1 MDDPRVVRSRD
12 GLMRA
17 ISEYLDQGVAPSVTE
32 IVTRAGVS
40 RPTFYQHFGDL
51 QTAYAETGLARIQ
64 HQLDLIPMPDA
75 CHGNA
80 AHITPTWTALTTH
93 LHAHHVF
100 YQTALRE
107 AGSRRLSD
115 RVIAF
120 VAERIIRVSP
130 LGAPYRDV
138 PAGEIPDHIL
148 VLAAGLFALIGRW
161 LDGDEPESPAHMT
174 ERIVAVF
181 SSYASQTVTA

>member
-1 MDDPRVVRSRD
+1 MDDPRVVRSRE

-17 ISEYLDQGVAPSVTE
+17 IAEFLEQGVAPTVTD

-64 HQLDLIPMPDA
+64 RQLDLIPMPA
-75 CHGNA
+75 EGQRGEA
-80 AHITPTWTALTTH
+80 QIAPTWTALTTH
-93 LHAHHVF
+93 LYAHHAF

-120 VAERIIRVSP
+120 IAERIIRASP
-130 LGAPYRDV
+130 LGAAYRDL

-161 LDGDEPESPAHMT
+161 LDVDEPESPARMT
-174 ERIVAVF
+174 ERIVTVFLSF
-181 SSYASQTVTA
+181 SSRPLTA

>member
-1 MDDPRVVRSRD
+1 MEDPRAVRSREQ
-12 GLMRA
+12 LMRA
-17 ISEYLDQGVAPSVTE
+17 IAEFLEQGVAPTVTD
-32 IVTRAGVS
+32 IVTRAGIS

-51 QTAYAETGLARIQ
+51 QTAYAETGLARVKQ
-64 HQLDLIPMPDA
+64 QLDLIPMPGVGEA
-75 CHGNA
+75 SEA
-80 AHITPTWTALTTH
+80 QVTPTWMALTTH
-93 LHAHHVF
+93 LHDHHAF

-115 RVIAF
+115 RIVAF
-120 VAERIIRVSP
+120 IAERIIRVSP
-130 LGAPYRDV
+130 LGAPYRDL

-161 LDGDEPESPAHMT
+161 LDGDEPEAPARMT

-181 SSYASQTVTA
+181 LSFSSRPATA